1 MEKILTKEEIESLLA
16 AIVEGSIEPEKE
28 LAKGQAS
35 VSVFDLFNNDHQ
47 VLVPNLDVIYDSFIR
62 YNRVTLSNRLR
73 KIVEIKKLGARP
85 YKFDDFLKKLPSPVC
100 MAIFKI
106 EPLKG
111 AALITM
117 DSQLVFS
124 LVDSILGG
132 TGTPAQAE
140 QNRMFTSI
148 EVRLMEKI
156 VKDVLSDMEKSWI
169 HVVQGTKMNLLR
181 MEMNPRLVTIVPP
194 EYQVIT
200 MPLEIQVE
208 DFTGTMLFAIP
219 YMTIEPVRDKLKI
232 GTQLDSMAI
241 DPKWHSRLAAEL
253 EAAPVE
259 MAVELGRTSITLN
272 DLINLSVGDTIIL
285 DQDCRSDLSI
295 KIEGIEKFAGLP
307 GVQGGN
313 KAIQITTILSSLLSG
328 N

>member
-1 MEKILTKEEIESLLA
+1 VEKILTKEEIESLLT
-16 AIVEGSIEPEKE
+16 AIVEGRIEPEKE
-28 LAKGQAS
+28 LAAGQSS
-35 VSVFDLFNNDHQ
+35 VSVFDLVNNDHQ

-85 YKFDDFLKKLPSPVC
+85 YKFDDFLKTLPSPVC
-100 MAIFKI
+100 MSIFKI

-117 DSQLVFS
+117 DSKLVFT

-132 TGTPAQAE
+132 TGAAAASE
-140 QNRMFTSI
+140 QDRMFTSI
-148 EVRLMEKI
+148 EIRLMEKI
-156 VKDVLSDMEKSWI
+156 VKDVLSDMEKSWS
-169 HVVQGTKMNLLR
+169 HVVQATKMNLLR

-200 MPLEIQVE
+200 MSLEIQVE

-219 YMTIEPVRDKLKI
+219 YMTIDPVRDKLKI

-241 DPKWHSRLAAEL
+241 DPKWHSRLATEL
-253 EAAPVE
+253 VDAPVE
-259 MAVELGRTSITLN
+259 LTVELGETCITLN

-285 DQDCRSDLSI
+285 NRDCRSELNV
-295 KIEGIEKFAGLP
+295 KIEGIDKFSGLP
-307 GVQGGN
+307 GVQSGN
-313 KAIQITTILSSLLSG
+313 KAIQITNILSS
-328 N
+328 